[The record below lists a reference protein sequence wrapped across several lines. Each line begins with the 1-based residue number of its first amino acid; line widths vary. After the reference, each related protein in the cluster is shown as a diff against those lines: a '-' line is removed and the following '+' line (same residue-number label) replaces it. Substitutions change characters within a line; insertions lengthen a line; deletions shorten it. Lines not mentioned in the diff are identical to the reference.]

1 MWFRHR
7 AWAPVAFAASLFN
20 VGATWFAA
28 MPGMPGM
35 PGMGEP
41 WHATMHSLLAALFA
55 AGGMHLA
62 YRNRVAEPVRTI
74 DTEKLDR
81 IERSVDA
88 IALEIERVGEG
99 QRFLTKALTEK
110 ERQPLR

>member
-1 MWFRHR
+1 MWFKHR
-7 AWAPVAFAASLFN
+7 AWVPVAFAASVFN
-20 VGATWFAA
+20 VGATWFAV
-28 MPGMPGM
+28 MPGM

-41 WHATMHSLLAALFA
+41 WHATMHALLAALFA

-62 YRNRVAEPVRTI
+62 YRHRISEPVQTI

-99 QRFLTKALTEK
+99 QRFLTKALTDK
-110 ERQPLR
+110 ERQPLK